1 MKKRLIALLGASVL
15 CMAACGSGSESTGEL
30 SSEAVAETTTSAAA
44 AAQAPD
50 TQADEEPS
58 EEAGEDEPANDEGEP
73 ADTSAATR
81 PAMTL
86 TTLTAGPITV
96 TPTECRVDGAAL
108 EGPSGAESM
117 AFAGE
122 RLFIANDAGV
132 LAFSVSGPDC
142 LLTLDTAMGSNGVM
156 TEDDNLDSLSGNAN
170 GRLVA
175 SGVLGSMVYDTN
187 EGFSYECDM
196 TGYPSLSPDGATALS
211 NFPGR
216 DALEQWSL
224 TDTNC
229 DQTGEVTFDGMPDV
243 KFAAYDGDGFLV
255 GGSNAE
261 EIVVVSRFQGGAAQW
276 TAGSDDIG
284 ADDWWGWVHGMAPC
298 GNFTCMIDTNTN
310 ALALIGADGTVAAAF
325 EFEDLVG
332 LRGWIEPI
340 VVGPDGAVYVL
351 HDEAVDVDE
360 NRTYFASVVRLDV
373 TG

>member
-1 MKKRLIALLGASVL
+1 MKTRLIALFGASAL
-15 CMAACGSGSESTGEL
+15 CVAACGSGDEGTGEL
-30 SSEAVAETTTSAAA
+30 SSQAEPAAETTTTAAA
-44 AAQAPD
+44 AAAAAAEESAAP
-50 TQADEEPS
+50 AEEPV
-58 EEAGEDEPANDEGEP
+58 APPPA
-73 ADTSAATR
+73 R

-86 TTLTAGPITV
+86 TPLTAGPITV
-96 TPTECRVDGAAL
+96 TPTECQVKGAAL
-108 EGPSGAESM
+108 EGPGGAESM

-122 RLFIANDAGV
+122 RLFIANEAGV

-142 LLTLDTAMGSNGVM
+142 VLTLDTAMGTNGVM
-156 TEDDNLDSLSGNAN
+156 IDDDSFQDLSGNAN

-175 SGVLGSMVYDTN
+175 GGVFGSMVYDTV

-196 TGYPSLSPDGATALS
+196 TGYPSLSPDGTAALS

-216 DALEQWSL
+216 GALEQWSL

-243 KFAAYDGDGFLV
+243 KFVAFDGDGFLV

-261 EIVVVSRFQGGAAQW
+261 EVVVVSRYQGGAAQW
-276 TAGSDDIG
+276 TAGSDEIG

-298 GNFTCMIDTNTN
+298 GNYTCMIDTNTN
-310 ALALIGADGTVAAAF
+310 ALALIGADGVVAAAF

-332 LRGWIEPI
+332 LRGWIEPM

-351 HDEAVDVDE
+351 HDEAFDDDDDV
-360 NRTYFASVVRLDV
+360 RTYFTSVVRLEV